1 MKKNLQNLK
10 KLPYRVSLIM
20 LFFMGSCLPLIAQV
34 LASTSVQPDA
44 PEIRLLEKT
53 IRGTVNDADGGG
65 PLPGVNVLAK
75 NTTVGTV
82 TDIDGN
88 YSLTVADNVTTLVFS
103 SVGYQTQ
110 EIAIGNR
117 TTVNV
122 PMKADVQALSEVVV
136 TALGI
141 KKETKKLGYATAKV
155 EPEQIAVNRTTNFM
169 NSLQGKVAGVNISSL
184 GTGAAGTSKI
194 RIRGQSSFGGQNTP
208 LFVVNGVPI
217 NNSNFGIASDN
228 TNRTG
233 ANSDGGDGLTSINPD
248 DIESMTVLKG
258 AAAAALY
265 GSRAKDGVIMITTKT
280 GGTSKGIGVEWN
292 TNFTVDTPLDYTD
305 YQYQYGQG
313 ENGVRPTSPSPTSG
327 VWSFGEKFEPGM
339 TQVLF
344 DSVVVPY
351 APVRDRI
358 KKFYR
363 NGNTWTNTLSLS
375 SGGEKGG
382 FNLSLSNLDSRSIV
396 PNSNYNRK
404 TINLGFNQ
412 SLSPKFNVSG
422 SVNYSIEDNENPPIV
437 VGQDISTPVVIYSMS
452 NSMPLD
458 VLEANKYNENGD
470 EFIWSRFRNRTNP
483 YYALSEHFENIKRN
497 RIFGNVNLRYNLT
510 DWLYVQGRVGQDYY
524 SRDQEYNLPT
534 GLAFLPDAPSGF
546 VNGRYVQENRKFNE
560 VNADFLI
567 GANRE
572 FGDFGVDLT
581 FGGNRMYRRTDRNSV
596 QVENFIV
603 RDLYTVRNGVIK
615 DPIYNLA
622 EREINSLYGA
632 AELSYKG
639 FLYLNATAR
648 NDWFSTLSP
657 ANRSILYPSLTG
669 SFVFSQAFAALPNWI
684 SFGKIRA
691 GYAEVGSDLDI
702 DPYSDVLFYGVN
714 SNLFPL
720 PNGNLQP
727 VGSISNST
735 VPNDDLRPMT
745 VQEFE
750 TGFDIRL
757 FDNRVGI
764 DFAYYN
770 KLTTD
775 QILEAQITDASGYTR
790 SLINVGESRNTGI
803 ELLVNLVPVRTTNFN
818 WDLTFN
824 YAHNNTEVLKLGLNP
839 GDTIITVG
847 SGIRGELITQIVGK
861 PIGQIFGYGF
871 KYDDQGRQ
879 IFSENNGRP
888 LRTDTQRAFG
898 TAIPT
903 DIGGIINSFSYKDLS
918 LSFLVDFK
926 LGHKMASGTNFNLV
940 RHGLHKRTLV
950 GREDGYVVGDGVNE
964 NGEVNTVQT
973 PIQTYY
979 ETAGASNIV
988 EDYLYNAGFWS
999 LRQVTLGYDFT
1010 RVLPEDF
1017 FIKGARLSLVANNV
1031 AVLKKWVDNIHP
1043 EQLPSAS
1050 DNTVGLEQTSLPVTR
1065 SVGFNLKVRF

>member
-1 MKKNLQNLK
+1 MNTTLYSWLT
-10 KLPYRVSLIM
+10 
-20 LFFMGSCLPLIAQV
+20 CLLVVLLSAAGAWAQ
-34 LASTSVQPDA
+34 TGQ
-44 PEIRLLEKT
+44 T
-53 IRGTVNDADGGG
+53 ISGTVLDQETQT
-65 PLPGVNVLAK
+65 PLPGANVLVPG
-75 NTTVGTV
+75 TTVGTV
-82 TDIDGN
+82 TDIDGR
-88 YSLTVADNVTTLVFS
+88 YTLQAPAEATTLTFSLVGYRSEEVPINGRS
-103 SVGYQTQ
+103 SVDVTLAVEVQ
-110 EIAIGNR
+110 ELG
-117 TTVNV
+117 
-122 PMKADVQALSEVVV
+122 EVVV

-155 EPEQIAVNRTTNFM
+155 EAEELTVNRTTNFM

-217 NNSNFGIASDN
+217 NNTNFGVNSDN
-228 TNRTG
+228 GNRAG

-265 GSRAKDGVIMITTKT
+265 GSRAKDGVIMVTTKT
-280 GGTSKGIGVEWN
+280 SGDAPGLGVTYN
-292 TNFTVDTPLDYTD
+292 TNYTVDTPLDYTD

-313 ENGVRPTSPSPTSG
+313 ENGVRPTSPNPTSG
-327 VWSFGEKFEPGM
+327 VWSFGERFEPGL
-339 TQVLF
+339 TQILF
-344 DSVVVPY
+344 DGVEVPY

-363 NGNTWTNTLSLS
+363 TGSSWTNTVSVS
-375 SGGEKGG
+375 SGGAKGG
-382 FNLSLSNLDSRSIV
+382 FNLSLSNLDSKGIV
-396 PNSNYNRK
+396 PNSRYNRK
-404 TINLGFNQ
+404 TINLGFTQ
-412 SLSPKFNVSG
+412 SLTPKFTVTG
-422 SVNYSIEDNENPPIV
+422 SVNYSIEDNENPPVV

-458 VLEANKYNENGD
+458 VLDANKYDAAGN

-483 YYALSEHFENIKRN
+483 YFALSEHFENIKRN
-497 RIFGNVNLRYNLT
+497 RIFGNVSMRYNLT

-524 SRDQEYNLPT
+524 SRDQDYNLPT
-534 GLAFLPDAPSGF
+534 GLAFLPAAPDGL
-546 VNGRYVQENRKFNE
+546 VNGIYVQETRRFSE

-567 GANRE
+567 GATRE
-572 FGDFGVDLT
+572 WGDFGLDVNV
-581 FGGNRMYRRTDRNSV
+581 GGNRMHRRSDRNSV
-596 QVENFIV
+596 RVDNFIV

-615 DPIYNLA
+615 DPIYDPL
-622 EREINSLYGA
+622 EWEVNSLYGS
-632 AELSYKG
+632 AELSYRG

-669 SFVFSQAFAALPNWI
+669 SFVFSQAFANLPNWF
-684 SFGKIRA
+684 SFGKVRL
-691 GYAEVGSDLDI
+691 GYAEVGSDLDVN
-702 DPYSDVLFYGVN
+702 PYSDALFYQV
-714 SNLFPL
+714 STNLFPL
-720 PNGNLQP
+720 PNGQLQP
-727 VGSISNST
+727 VGEIENSV

-745 VQEFE
+745 VQEIE
-750 TGFDIRL
+750 TGFNVQL
-757 FDNRVGI
+757 WDNRVGI
-764 DFAYYN
+764 DLAYYT
-770 KLTTD
+770 KTTRD
-775 QILEAQITDASGYTR
+775 QILSAQITDASGYTN
-790 SLINVGESRNTGI
+790 SLVNVGESRNNGV
-803 ELLVNLVPVRTTNFN
+803 ELLLNLVPVATESFQ
-818 WDLTFN
+818 WDVTFN
-824 YAHNNTEVLKLGLNP
+824 YAHNQTEVLRLGLNP

-871 KYDDQGRQ
+871 LYDEQGRQ
-879 IFSENNGRP
+879 VFSENNGRP
-888 LRTDTQRAFG
+888 LRTEEQRAFG
-898 TAIPT
+898 SAIPT
-903 DIGGIINSFSYKDLS
+903 DVGGIINAFRYRDLSFS
-918 LSFLVDFK
+918 FLIDFK

-940 RHGLHKRTLV
+940 RHGLHQRTLV

-988 EDYLYNAGFWS
+988 EDYLYNAGFWT

-1010 RVLPEDF
+1010 RLLPDDF
-1017 FIKGARLSLVANNV
+1017 FVKGARLNLVANNV

-1050 DNTVGLEQTSLPVTR
+1050 DNNVGLEQTSLPVTR
-1065 SVGFNLKVRF
+1065 SVGFNLNVKF

>member
-1 MKKNLQNLK
+1 MKTPLYKILTRCALLVLLLSPTNLL
-10 KLPYRVSLIM
+10 M
-20 LFFMGSCLPLIAQV
+20 AQ
-34 LASTSVQPDA
+34 AEQ
-44 PEIRLLEKT
+44 T
-53 IRGTVNDADGGG
+53 ISGTVTDEETQT
-65 PLPGVNVLAK
+65 PLPGANVLVPG
-75 NTTVGTV
+75 TTVGTV

-88 YSLTVADNVTTLVFS
+88 YSLSVPDDATTLVFS
-103 SVGYQTQ
+103 LVGYATREVPINGQSS
-110 EIAIGNR
+110 
-117 TTVNV
+117 VNV
-122 PMKADVQALSEVVV
+122 SLAVNVQELSEVVV

-155 EPEQIAVNRTTNFM
+155 EPEALTVNRTTNFM

-184 GTGAAGTSKI
+184 GTGPAGTSKI

-217 NNSNFGIASDN
+217 NNTNFGVASDN

-233 ANSDGGDGLTSINPD
+233 ATSDGGDGLTSINPD

-280 GGTSKGIGVEWN
+280 TGASPGLGVTYN
-292 TNFTVDTPLDYTD
+292 SNFTVDTPLDFTD
-305 YQYQYGQG
+305 YQYEYGQG
-313 ENGVRPTSPSPTSG
+313 ENGVRPTSPAPTSG

-339 TQVLF
+339 TQILF
-344 DSVVVPY
+344 DGEEVPY

-363 NGNTWTNTLSLS
+363 NGRSWTNTVSVS
-375 SGGEKGG
+375 SGGERGG
-382 FNLSLSNLDSRSIV
+382 FNLSLSNLDSKGIV
-396 PNSNYNRK
+396 PNSSYNRK
-404 TINLGFNQ
+404 IVNLGFTQ
-412 SLSPKFNVSG
+412 SLTPKFTVAG
-422 SVNYSIEDNENPPIV
+422 SVNYSIEENTNPPVV

-458 VLEANKYNENGD
+458 VLEANKFNENGN

-483 YYALSEHFENIKRN
+483 YFALSQHFENIKRN

-524 SRDQEYNLPT
+524 SRDQDYNLPT
-534 GLAFLPDAPSGF
+534 GLAFLPDAPDGL
-546 VNGRYVQENRKFNE
+546 VNGRYVQENRRFSE
-560 VNADFLI
+560 VNADFLV
-567 GANRE
+567 GASRE
-572 FGDFGVDLT
+572 FGDFGLDVN
-581 FGGNRMYRRTDRNSV
+581 FGGNRMHRRTDRNSV
-596 QVENFIV
+596 QVDNFVV

-615 DPIYNLA
+615 DPIYDIA
-622 EREINSLYGA
+622 EWEINSLYGS
-632 AELSYKG
+632 AELSYRG
-639 FLYLNATAR
+639 FLYLTGTAR

-669 SFVFSQAFAALPNWI
+669 SFVFSQAFAALPNWL
-684 SFGKIRA
+684 SFGKIRL
-691 GYAEVGSDLDI
+691 GYAEVGSDLDVN
-702 DPYSDVLFYGVN
+702 PYSNTLFYGVN

-720 PNGNLQP
+720 PNDQLQP
-727 VGSISNST
+727 VGSINSAT

-745 VQEFE
+745 VQELE
-750 TGFDIRL
+750 AGFDIRL
-757 FDNRVGI
+757 FDSRVGI
-764 DFAYYN
+764 DLAYYT
-770 KLTTD
+770 KTTTD

-790 SLINVGESRNTGI
+790 SLINVGESRNNGV
-803 ELLVNLVPVRTTNFN
+803 ELLLNLAPVRTENFT

-824 YAHNNTEVLKLGLNP
+824 YAHNTTEVLKLGLNP

-871 KYDDQGRQ
+871 LYDDQGRQ
-879 IFSENNGRP
+879 VFSENNGRP
-888 LRTDTQRAFG
+888 LRTASQRAFG
-898 TAIPT
+898 SAIPT
-903 DIGGIINSFSYKDLS
+903 DVGGIINSFRYRDLS
-918 LSFLVDFK
+918 FSFLVDFK
-926 LGHKMASGTNFNLV
+926 LGHQMASGTNFNLV
-940 RHGLHKRTLV
+940 RHGLHQRTLV
-950 GREDGYVVGDGVNE
+950 GREDGFVVGQGVNE
-964 NGEVNTVQT
+964 NGEVNEVET

-988 EDYLYNAGFWS
+988 EDYLYNAGFWT
-999 LRQVTLGYDFT
+999 LRQITLGYDFD
-1010 RVLPEDF
+1010 RLLPDDF
-1017 FIKGARLSLVANNV
+1017 FLQGARLSIVANNV

-1065 SVGFNLKVRF
+1065 SIGFNLNVKF